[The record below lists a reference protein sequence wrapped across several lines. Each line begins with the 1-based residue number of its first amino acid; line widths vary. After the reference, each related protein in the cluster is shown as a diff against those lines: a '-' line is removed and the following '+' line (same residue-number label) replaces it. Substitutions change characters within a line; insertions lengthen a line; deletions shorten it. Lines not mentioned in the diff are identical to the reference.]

1 MNDAHP
7 SDSHESAS
15 MARPASVAEVDGWE
29 AESSSAVQPTSE
41 ELADRLR
48 EDAPSRQPAVAAP
61 EAVDEDHDD
70 APVRRGVTDVA
81 DDDDP
86 AAEKPAVGVEMER
99 GEDGKFT
106 KKRKLTASERKA
118 VLQAEFNALTKQRE
132 DARRAF
138 DTEEADRQ
146 RRRATVKVETD
157 TPATPAE
164 AAKVDPAD
172 GEPDWDN
179 YEEAGKTFSQYQK
192 DHSAWLRKVM
202 TAEADARA
210 ERKAGEILSAE
221 RERMMA
227 VADVARQEARL
238 DAIKA
243 KKPDFEERVAANL
256 DDVPQTPFMAAVVR
270 NHAAGYELLDYLAD
284 HPAEAQ
290 ILATFQWTR
299 PMMDAVKASPD
310 PTPLLSYWANHP
322 QAQARVAHLEP
333 VPALMA
339 LGRLAAELS
348 GPGANTGS
356 PRQTPPVTAAKP
368 PIRPLGATRSAT
380 DASRDEDEPE
390 FGPAYVKR
398 ELERQRQRASAR

>member
-15 MARPASVAEVDGWE
+15 MARPPSVASVDGWE

-48 EDAPSRQPAVAAP
+48 EDAPSRQPEVVAP

-70 APVRRGVTDVA
+70 APARRGVADVT
-81 DDDDP
+81 DDDEP
-86 AAEKPAVGVEMER
+86 SAEKPTAGVEMER

-138 DTEEADRQ
+138 DAEEAERAAKRRQ
-146 RRRATVKVETD
+146 APAASE
-157 TPATPAE
+157 TPATPA
-164 AAKVDPAD
+164 AASKATPED
-172 GEPDWDN
+172 GEPDWDQ
-179 YEEAGKTFSQYQK
+179 YEEAGKPFSQYQK
-192 DHSAWLRKVM
+192 DHSAWLRKVL
-202 TAEADARA
+202 TAEADVRA
-210 ERKAGEILSAE
+210 ERKAGEIVSAE
-221 RERMMA
+221 RERAMA

-256 DDVPQTPFMAAVVR
+256 ADVPQTPVMAAVVR
-270 NHAAGYELLDYLAD
+270 NHPAGYELLDHLAD

-299 PMMDAVKASPD
+299 PMMDALKASPD

-322 QAQARVAHLEP
+322 EDQARVAHLDP
-333 VPALMA
+333 VSALMA

-348 GPGANTGS
+348 GPGANNGS
-356 PRQTPPVTAAKP
+356 PRQTSLTTAKP

-380 DASRDEDEPE
+380 TDREDDDIP
-390 FGPAYVKR
+390 FGPEYFKR
-398 ELERQRQRASAR
+398 EIERQRQRASAR